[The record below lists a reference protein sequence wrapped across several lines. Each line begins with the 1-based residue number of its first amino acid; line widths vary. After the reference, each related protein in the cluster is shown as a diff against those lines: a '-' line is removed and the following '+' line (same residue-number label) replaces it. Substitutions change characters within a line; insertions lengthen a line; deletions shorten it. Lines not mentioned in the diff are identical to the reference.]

1 MKLSEVPPIL
11 EPVQKAIE
19 VEKPYEGLRFIR
31 VLESPVPAPPQ
42 KPPAVAGPPTIP
54 SAAVVPNATAVANA
68 GAVQNPAAVPNAAA
82 APHPV
87 ASPAANFLALLS
99 PNRMVSPAA
108 GAEHAKPIEKETE
121 HLNVAVKAFQ
131 LLLDRARHNRDVSG
145 QPASFQ
151 YTLWC
156 MVLLVVFVTAVGVVL
171 LNSAAQRQRDKLTST
186 TEPATT
192 CM

>member
-31 VLESPVPAPPQ
+31 VLENP

-82 APHPV
+82 ASYPV
-87 ASPAANFLALLS
+87 ASPAADFLALLS
-99 PNRMVSPAA
+99 PDRLVSTAA
-108 GAEHAKPIEKETE
+108 GAEHAKPIETETE

-156 MVLLVVFVTAVGVVL
+156 MVLLVVFVTACRGGAAEQCCAATAGQAHFYDGTRNNVYVV
-171 LNSAAQRQRDKLTST
+171 
-186 TEPATT
+186 
-192 CM
+192 